1 MSGRKSQQEALR
13 RVNEGLYKKLNDLR
27 AAKDAEINE
36 LRVAR
41 DNHARLKQE
50 MKRKAD
56 TTIKAK
62 DAEIAALKTDVL
74 QANRSAISAQQIA
87 VKKMDEATRLR
98 AENQRLREGIQK
110 EIACLKYFP
119 LQRERLSALLAPS
132 EEWEPLEAPALGT
145 TPEDLKRGL
154 LHAQSLS
161 RTGTFPAPV
170 EWQDIS
176 QVKQQRPPIKD
187 DDLVNL
193 HCLDDM
199 PDICVWM
206 AKRGHLWYIASD
218 FFKISTF

>member
-132 EEWEPLEAPALGT
+132 EEWEPLEAPAPEEIEVRCPKCGSHRLEEIGVGIHAGT
-145 TPEDLKRGL
+145 LYKCWECRNEWEDG
-154 LHAQSLS
+154 
-161 RTGTFPAPV
+161 
-170 EWQDIS
+170 I
-176 QVKQQRPPIKD
+176 
-187 DDLVNL
+187 
-193 HCLDDM
+193 
-199 PDICVWM
+199 
-206 AKRGHLWYIASD
+206 
-218 FFKISTF
+218 

>member
-13 RVNEGLYKKLNDLR
+13 RVNQGLYQKLNDLR
-27 AAKDAEINE
+27 AAKDAEI
-36 LRVAR
+36 
-41 DNHARLKQE
+41 
-50 MKRKAD
+50 
-56 TTIKAK
+56 
-62 DAEIAALKTDVL
+62 AALKEEVAE
-74 QANRSAISAQQIA
+74 ANASALNAQQIA
-87 VKKMDEATRLR
+87 IKKMNEATRLR
-98 AENQRLREGIQK
+98 AEIQRLRRFVERVANDAEEIVYFEEGRSMFDGEMRRYIDYSL
-110 EIACLKYFP
+110 LKGMAND
-119 LQRERLSALLAPS
+119 ALLTP
-132 EEWEPLEAPALGT
+132 EDGKPLEAPALGT